1 LALPQQH
8 RLRGHRPFDRIYRQG
23 RRYQSEL
30 ILLRLLDQ
38 VPSLLPPSDRARPP
52 SPWRCA
58 VVVSAKVSKR
68 AVQRNRLRR
77 LLHTHLSQCDPA
89 PERPQW
95 LLFTLRP
102 GAAEAEPHQL
112 LKECTNVLR
121 QAGLIP

>member
-1 LALPQQH
+1 M
-8 RLRGHRPFDRIYRQG
+8 
-23 RRYQSEL
+23 
-30 ILLRLLDQ
+30 LLRLLDQ

-77 LLHTHLSQCDPA
+77 LLHAHLSQCAPA
-89 PERPQW
+89 PARPQW
-95 LLFTLRP
+95 LLLTLRP
-102 GAAEAEPHQL
+102 GAAEAESHRL

>member
-23 RRYQSEL
+23 RRYQSDL
-30 ILLRLLDQ
+30 MLLRLLDQ
-38 VPSLLPPSDRARPP
+38 VPSLLPPGDRARPP

-77 LLHTHLSQCDPA
+77 LLHGHLSQCDPA

-95 LLFTLRP
+95 LLLTLRP
-102 GAAEAEPHQL
+102 GAAEAEPQRL